1 MTAANATNEL
11 FEVCYLKLMITATDG
26 IIGYREA
33 DIPAHYCE
41 PRTAPK

>member
-1 MTAANATNEL
+1 MN
-11 FEVCYLKLMITATDG
+11 MITATDG

-41 PRTAPK
+41 PGTAPK